1 MSLFAKHSSGSEFGI
16 GDKTKITQK
25 FKEGEKERTQA
36 FEGMVIAIKGE
47 ALSQTFTVRRIGV
60 HQIGIERIF
69 PIMSPNIEKLEIIKS
84 GVKGVKTAK
93 LYYTRLKSKKEI
105 DKIYARASRKDKPA
119 QISDKK
125 KTIKKINKSSKKKV
139 GKKQ

>member
-1 MSLFAKHSSGSEFGI
+1 
-16 GDKTKITQK
+16 
-25 FKEGEKERTQA
+25 
-36 FEGMVIAIKGE
+36 
-47 ALSQTFTVRRIGV
+47 
-60 HQIGIERIF
+60 
-69 PIMSPNIEKLEIIKS
+69 MSPNIEKIEIIKS

-125 KTIKKINKSSKKKV
+125 KTIKKIKKSSKKKV

>member
-16 GDKTKITQK
+16 GDKIKITQK

-36 FEGMVIAIKGE
+36 FEGMVIAIKGV

-69 PIMSPNIEKLEIIKS
+69 PIMSPNIEKIEVIKS
-84 GVKGVKTAK
+84 GVKGVKSAK
-93 LYYTRLKSKKEI
+93 LYYTRLKPKKEI
-105 DKIYARASRKDKPA
+105 DKIYARASRKDKPVE
-119 QISDKK
+119 I
-125 KTIKKINKSSKKKV
+125 SSKKKKTTNKI
-139 GKKQ
+139 KKSSQKKVAQK